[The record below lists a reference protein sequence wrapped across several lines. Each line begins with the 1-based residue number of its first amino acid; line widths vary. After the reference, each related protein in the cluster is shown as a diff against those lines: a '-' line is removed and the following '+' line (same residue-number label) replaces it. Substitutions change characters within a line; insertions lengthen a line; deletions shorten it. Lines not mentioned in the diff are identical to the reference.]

1 MYNQLTIRLVFLD
14 QHKVLNLSK
23 IIDVDR
29 LSLIL
34 PPRLFISSLHM
45 NRKKIQGNFSNYFL
59 CAQNHEFS

>member
-14 QHKVLNLSK
+14 QHKILNLSK

-34 PPRLFISSLHM
+34 PPRLFYLIS
-45 NRKKIQGNFSNYFL
+45 KY
-59 CAQNHEFS
+59 E